1 MGEGN
6 TAARV
11 LYALH
16 VTRNAM
22 VQRTSQFRR
31 RRTVHACIMA
41 TKKHPVTRQSALRFE
56 TLYRRSV
63 QYDVGLPCQ
72 TRNYGRPQRIVTM
85 SLSVCWANASP
96 FCR

>member
-56 TLYRRSV
+56 TLYRRMCTVRRRFAVPNQKLRASAAHR
-63 QYDVGLPCQ
+63 DDELVGLLGK
-72 TRNYGRPQRIVTM
+72 RFAF
-85 SLSVCWANASP
+85 L
-96 FCR
+96 